1 MIRVVAGLLGSFLI
15 AFGAS
20 AGEFNRKLSIND
32 PAPTWSDLPGIDGK
46 KHSLA
51 DLKAKEVVVVVFT
64 CVQCPVARDYEER
77 IVEFVKKHAGPDSK
91 VGFVAINVC
100 LGEDEEM
107 PKMIERAK
115 KAGFDFPY
123 CADASQKVGRAYGA
137 TVTPQFFVLN
147 KERKVV
153 YMGAM
158 DDHIDSA
165 KVKRT
170 YLDKAVAAALKGE
183 KPERA
188 ETPTK
193 GCAIEYKTA
202 GK

>member
-1 MIRVVAGLLGSFLI
+1 MIRAAAALVGLGIFTI
-15 AFGAS
+15 ALS
-20 AGEFNRKLSIND
+20 AGEFNRKLNIND
-32 PAPTWSDLPGIDGK
+32 PAPSWSDLPGIDGK

-51 DLKAKEVVVVVFT
+51 DWKAKDVVVVVFT

-77 IVEFVKKHAGPDSK
+77 IVEFSTKHAGPDSK

-100 LGEDEEM
+100 LGEDEAM
-107 PKMIERAK
+107 PKMVERAK
-115 KAGFDFPY
+115 KAGFTFPY
-123 CADASQKVGRAYGA
+123 CADVSQKVGRAYGA

-158 DDHIDSA
+158 DDHIDAA

>member
-1 MIRVVAGLLGSFLI
+1 MIRLAAGFLAI
-15 AFGAS
+15 IILTLPLS
-20 AGEFNRKLSIND
+20 AGEFNRKLNIND

-46 KHSLA
+46 THSLA
-51 DLKAKEVVVVVFT
+51 DLKAKDVVVVVFT
-64 CVQCPVARDYEER
+64 CVECPVARDYEER

-100 LGEDEEM
+100 LGEDEAL
-107 PKMIERAK
+107 PKMIARAK

-123 CADASQKVGRAYGA
+123 CADVSQKVGRAYGA
-137 TVTPQFFVLN
+137 VVTPQFFVLN

-170 YLDKAVAAALKGE
+170 YLDKAVAAALKGD
-183 KPERA
+183 KPEKT

-193 GCAIEYKTA
+193 GCAIEYKSA